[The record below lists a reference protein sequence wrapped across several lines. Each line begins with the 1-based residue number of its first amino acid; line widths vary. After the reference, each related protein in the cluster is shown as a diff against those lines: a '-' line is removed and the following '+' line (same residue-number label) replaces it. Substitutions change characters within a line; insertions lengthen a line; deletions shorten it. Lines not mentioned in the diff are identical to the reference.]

1 VAFDPPVFGPD
12 RKVRWFQV
20 IEAERIREFLGSVSA
35 FAVAA
40 CKVLEDEPLRQVS
53 QGRLTRSQLRLLEH
67 VAAAEGKSI
76 GDVAAF
82 LGVSNPAASK
92 AVEKLVRRQ
101 LLRRSD
107 AKSDRRASQ
116 LTLTEASRRLLA
128 SLEEARTQ
136 RITEIFLPLST
147 EELCRTAEFLRNLAN
162 IVTSYNAELQP
173 R

>member
-1 VAFDPPVFGPD
+1 
-12 RKVRWFQV
+12 V

-40 CKVLEDEPLRQVS
+40 GKVLEDEPLRQVS
-53 QGRLTRSQLRLLEH
+53 QGRLTRSQLKLLEH

-76 GDVAAF
+76 GDVAAV

-101 LLRRSD
+101 MLRRSD
-107 AKSDRRASQ
+107 AQSDRRASLLC
-116 LTLTEASRRLLA
+116 LTDTSRRLLVA
-128 SLEEARTQ
+128 LDEVRT
-136 RITEIFLPLST
+136 RRMTEIFLPLST
-147 EELCRTAEFLRNLAN
+147 SEVCRTAEFLRRLAD
-162 IVTSYNAELQP
+162 IVSNYNAELQP